1 MILVPLGISSATPT
15 VHRSMPSVALWREG
29 QVFLF
34 DCGEN
39 TQARMLQAG
48 MKRSKIDFIFISHL
62 DGDHIFG
69 LPGMLSTFHIQRR
82 DKALTIVGPKGIKDY
97 VEFNLK
103 LADVDLDFP
112 IEFVELENGFENEV
126 VVDEEEFTV
135 VARPLEH
142 TRFCIGYRLEEKPKP
157 GKVDAEKATEMGIT
171 EDAQFKEL
179 KKGNDVE
186 LADGTVVKS
195 VDIVGEPREGNAFAY
210 ITDTVYNAN
219 SLELARNANL
229 LYHEAT
235 FGSDLKDKAEE
246 TKHSTAEDAAQL
258 AADANAKLLVIG
270 HFSGRYTNPFV
281 LMKEARRIF
290 PETWIANEM
299 RPIMTDLKHEKNII
313 QPRIPVHVPGQK
325 NRRSGG
331 RSSSYKSSS
340 RKPRKARISKR
351 RNKPVATSR
360 GKNLSDYYRD
370 RDRDRGQ
377 RYSDRNRDRNDRNE
391 RNDHNKR
398 NNRDDRDRKKRDDK
412 PPRYKP
418 ITPRTPFDDFNRF

>member
-1 MILVPLGISSATPT
+1 
-15 VHRSMPSVALWREG
+15 MPSVALWREG

-48 MKRSKIDFIFISHL
+48 MKRSKIDYIFVSHL

-69 LPGMLSTFHIQRR
+69 LPGLLSTFHIQRR
-82 DKALTIVGPKGIKDY
+82 DKTLTLIGPKGLKEY

-103 LADVDLDFP
+103 LATVDVDFP
-112 IEFVELENGFENEV
+112 IEFVELEDGFEHEV
-126 VVDEEEFTV
+126 VVDEDEYIVE
-135 VARPLEH
+135 ARPLEH

-157 GKVDAEKATEMGIT
+157 GKVDADKATSLGIT

-179 KKGNDVE
+179 KKGNDVT
-186 LADGTVVKS
+186 LDDGTVVKS
-195 VDIVGEPREGNAFAY
+195 SDIVGEPREGNAFAY
-210 ITDTVYNAN
+210 ITDTVYSKNA
-219 SLELARNANL
+219 LELARNANL

-235 FGSDLKDKAEE
+235 FGSDLKEKAEE

-258 AADANAKLLVIG
+258 AADANVKLLVIG

-281 LMKEARRIF
+281 LMKEARRLF
-290 PETWIANEM
+290 PDTWIANEL
-299 RPIMTDLKHEKNII
+299 RPIMTDIKHEKNII
-313 QPRIPVHVPGQK
+313 QPRIQIHVPGQ
-325 NRRSGG
+325 SGG
-331 RSSSYKSSS
+331 RGKPRRSSSSYKSSS

-370 RDRDRGQ
+370 KDRDRGQ
-377 RYSDRNRDRNDRNE
+377 RYQRSDNRNDRNE
-391 RNDHNKR
+391 RNDQNKR